1 MQTVIQPKSFLAA
14 AKATGMSAEEREALV
29 DYVAANPTAGD
40 LIQGTGGCRKLRHRR
55 PGTGKSGGYR
65 VITFFDGEDIPVALL
80 TVFGKNER
88 DNLTKT
94 ERNALATATAQMAA
108 ELRNL
113 GK

>member
-1 MQTVIQPKSFLAA
+1 MQTVIQPKSFLTA
-14 AKATGMSAEEREALV
+14 AKAAGMWEREALV

-40 LIQGTGGCRKLRHRR
+40 LMQGTGGCRKLRHRR

-88 DNLTKT
+88 DNLTKA
-94 ERNALATATAQMAA
+94 ERNALATATARMAA
-108 ELRNL
+108 KLRNL